1 MSRPLS
7 QQDLSTVVL
16 EELESSDA
24 ESLRVLVVR
33 MSAMGDV
40 IHGLPAI
47 AALRA
52 ARPNWQVGWLIEQR
66 WMELLCAHAAE
77 RLQPRSD
84 TEAAG
89 RLGARFRF
97 QGMAQGPVVCR
108 DMA

>member
-7 QQDLSTVVL
+7 QHDLSTVAL

-24 ESLRVLVVR
+24 KQLRVLVVR

-66 WMELLCAHAAE
+66 WIELLCADSDATAATAVG
-77 RLQPRSD
+77 
-84 TEAAG
+84 TEAAR
-89 RLGARFRF
+89 RLGACLRF
-97 QGMAQGPVVCR
+97 QGMAQGLVVSGNL
-108 DMA
+108 A